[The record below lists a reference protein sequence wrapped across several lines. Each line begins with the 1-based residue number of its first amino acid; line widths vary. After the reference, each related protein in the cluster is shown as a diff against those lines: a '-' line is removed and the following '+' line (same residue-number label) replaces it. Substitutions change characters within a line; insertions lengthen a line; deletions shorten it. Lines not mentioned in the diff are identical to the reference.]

1 MSTISNYLK
10 DFQDMY
16 VDVTPNLS
24 RLATNLTKVE
34 LRDLENYLNRLSNA
48 IKELNTLTNATSED
62 LTKHYEELYRVFD
75 EKLDYIGDMADVYN
89 YINSYF
95 DMKVVRD
102 IAVFSLSTKTSDTC
116 IYDQNLK
123 GITLKSVNSL
133 FKCSKSITDNIV
145 TFYNT
150 NTTSHSGIHL
160 SSPFLDLLDIVQ
172 VTIRKA
178 DGTILELEVSKTD
191 NKEYYIQHEDLV
203 SSQIVIQFTPLSSNQ
218 TLLSYLQTVNLNL
231 IEYTYGIEGYL
242 PLNTSEIA
250 SSDLFSI
257 VLESTIP
264 SNTYANVTLG
274 LELLDINGNVVDT
287 IDTSIPINS
296 NVVCKRLDRVNYN
309 EVSSFESL
317 IIKGK
322 ATKSKVS
329 EDYLKS
335 LEFQNE
341 KYVIY
346 IPKDLYENKVNKYLT
361 KLGHNSFRVNT
372 KVVDKIRFNPTL
384 ELFSFGTSNSPI
396 IKNIVGVTKN
406 ETI

>member
-24 RLATNLTKVE
+24 GLSTNLTKLE
-34 LRDLENYLNRLSNA
+34 LKDLENYLNKLSDTLA
-48 IKELNTLTNATSED
+48 ELNNLTSNTSEELD
-62 LTKHYEELYRVFD
+62 KHYKELYRVFD

-102 IAVFSLSTKTSDTC
+102 ISIFNLSTKTSDTC
-116 IYDQNLK
+116 IYDQNSK
-123 GITLKSVNSL
+123 GVTLKSVNSL
-133 FKCSKSITDNIV
+133 FRCSKTITDNII

-150 NTTSHSGIHL
+150 NTASHSGIHL
-160 SSPFLDLLDIVQ
+160 SSPFLDLLDVTQI
-172 VTIRKA
+172 TIRKA
-178 DGTILELEVSKTD
+178 DGTVLELEVSKTD
-191 NKEYYIQHEDLV
+191 NKEYYIHHEDLV

-231 IEYTYGIEGYL
+231 IEYSYGVEGYL
-242 PLNTSEIA
+242 PLSNTELA
-250 SSDLFSI
+250 ASDLLSI
-257 VLESTIP
+257 VVNSIIP
-264 SNTYANVTLG
+264 TNTYANVTLG
-274 LELLDINGNVVDT
+274 LELLDVNGNVIDT
-287 IDTSIPINS
+287 VDTSIPINS
-296 NVVCKRLDRVNYN
+296 NMICKRLDRINYN
-309 EVSSFESL
+309 EVGSFEYL

-322 ATKSKVS
+322 KTKNKIS
-329 EDYLKS
+329 EEYLKS

-341 KYVIY
+341 KYVVY

-361 KLGHNSFRVNT
+361 KLGNNSFRVNT
-372 KVVDKIRFNPTL
+372 KVVDKLRFSPTI
-384 ELFSFGTSNSPI
+384 ELFSFGLNNSPI
-396 IKNIVGVTKN
+396 IKNVVGVTKN

>member
-1 MSTISNYLK
+1 MSIISNYLK

-16 VDVTPNLS
+16 VDITPNLS
-24 RLATNLTKVE
+24 GLSTNLTKIE
-34 LRDLENYLNRLSNA
+34 LRDLENYLNKLSSVVA
-48 IKELNTLTNATSED
+48 ELNSLTSETSEE
-62 LTKHYEELYRVFD
+62 LSKHYDDLYRIFD

-102 IAVFSLSTKTSDTC
+102 ISIFNLSTKTSDTC
-116 IYDQNLK
+116 IYDQNSK
-123 GITLKSVNSL
+123 GVTLKSVNSL
-133 FKCSKSITDNIV
+133 FKCSKTITDNII

-150 NTTSHSGIHL
+150 NTASHSGIHL
-160 SSPFLDLLDIVQ
+160 SSPFLDLLDVTQI
-172 VTIRKA
+172 TIRKA
-178 DGTILELEVSKTD
+178 DGTVLELEISKTD
-191 NKEYYIQHEDLV
+191 NKEYYIHHEDLI

-231 IEYTYGIEGYL
+231 IEYSYGIEGYL
-242 PLNTSEIA
+242 PLTTTELA

-257 VLESTIP
+257 VVESTIP
-264 SNTYANVTLG
+264 SNTYSNINLG
-274 LELLDINGNVVDT
+274 LELLDINGNVIDT
-287 IDTSIPINS
+287 VDTSIPINS
-296 NVVCKRLDRVNYN
+296 NMICKRLDRINYN
-309 EVSSFESL
+309 EVGSFEYL

-322 ATKSKVS
+322 KTQNKIS

-341 KYVIY
+341 KYVVY
-346 IPKDLYENKVNKYLT
+346 IPKDLSENKVNKYLT
-361 KLGHNSFRVNT
+361 KLGNNSFRVNT
-372 KVVDKIRFNPTL
+372 KIVDKLRFTPTI
-384 ELFSFGTSNSPI
+384 ELFSFGSTNSPI